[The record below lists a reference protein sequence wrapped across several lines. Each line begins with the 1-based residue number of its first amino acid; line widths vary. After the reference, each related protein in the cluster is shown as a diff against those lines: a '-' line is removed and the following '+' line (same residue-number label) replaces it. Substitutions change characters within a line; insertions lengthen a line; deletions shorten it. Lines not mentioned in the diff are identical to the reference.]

1 MNCSP
6 GHVVLA
12 MKIPHLHKLVPEKMK
27 IEDRVKINSS
37 DTVRWYARV
46 IVKLVPSLIIPPRS
60 PLPLLRYEG

>member
-27 IEDRVKINSS
+27 IEDRVKIDSS
-37 DTVRWYARV
+37 DTVRWYERV
-46 IVKLVPSLIIPPRS
+46 IVKLVPSLTIPSRS

>member
-6 GHVVLA
+6 RHVVLA

-27 IEDRVKINSS
+27 IEGRVKIDSS
-37 DTVRWYARV
+37 DTVRWYERV
-46 IVKLVPSLIIPPRS
+46 IVKLVPSLTIPPRS